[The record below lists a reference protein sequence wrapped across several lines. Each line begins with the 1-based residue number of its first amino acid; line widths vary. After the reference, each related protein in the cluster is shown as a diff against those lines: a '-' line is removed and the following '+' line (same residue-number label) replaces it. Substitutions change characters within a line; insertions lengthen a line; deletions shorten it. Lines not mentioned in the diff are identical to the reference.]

1 MSLRPSVLSLLLLVV
16 VVSAIC
22 VVFSKHQARKLFIEL
37 QSLEKA
43 RDAMDVEWGQ
53 LQLEQSTLTTQGQ
66 VEVAAVAEGEDLGE
80 ALQEGDVVG
89 GEGGGGGAVDDQ
101 AAAVDGL
108 DGDGDRFRARGPPR
122 QCRQPR
128 EHHQQQ

>member
-16 VVSAIC
+16 VVSAVC

-37 QSLEKA
+37 QSLENT

-66 VEVAAVAEGEDLGE
+66 VEVAARDRLGM
-80 ALQEGDVVG
+80 VVLS
-89 GEGGGGGAVDDQ
+89 ADSMVI
-101 AAAVDGL
+101 VK
-108 DGDGDRFRARGPPR
+108 P
-122 QCRQPR
+122 
-128 EHHQQQ
+128 